1 MNQWKTLV
9 DAYQGWSLYEIKAL
23 SPRERLNWL
32 EVGREFGKVIKH
44 G

>member
-1 MNQWKTLV
+1 MTQWKTLV
-9 DAYQGWSLYEIKAL
+9 DAYPGWTLKEIKEL

-32 EVGREFGKVIKH
+32 EVAREYGKVVKN